1 MYLELYAAGPR
12 YIFNVGQ
19 TSMRFRTVRVGG
31 WTLGMLRGCW
41 LLLVVMHTRASGG
54 AMARYWPGIVYTATH
69 SHVTCHAGP
78 WSRDHCHAG
87 SRQISAICN

>member
-19 TSMRFRTVRVGG
+19 TSMRFAQSG
-31 WTLGMLRGCW
+31 LEAGMLRGCW

-78 WSRDHCHAG
+78 LVT
-87 SRQISAICN
+87 